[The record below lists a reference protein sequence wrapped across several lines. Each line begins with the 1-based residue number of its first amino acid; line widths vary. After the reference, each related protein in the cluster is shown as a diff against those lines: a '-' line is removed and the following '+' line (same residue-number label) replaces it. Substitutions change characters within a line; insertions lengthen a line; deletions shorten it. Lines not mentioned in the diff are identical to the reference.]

1 MKKVL
6 FIFSIF
12 VSFLYSLD
20 LSDFDV
26 RQKVL
31 MQVKEVVLKEE
42 QMAKAYEN
50 YILEKYALP
59 SNSSDLETSDF
70 LGTSFLNIFSNSDYS
85 DIFNK
90 ISISSISTL
99 SYALKSEL
107 QNDSFIKNMY
117 ESNSFRKN
125 TFYSSS
131 KISFIIKDDFAK
143 HLLYLLS
150 KQTSGI
156 PDCTTNKKYCKTGNT
171 IFIYDGDNHTTAN
184 KLMYYHKDKFK
195 TGPIIITKD
204 KSLQTTNEEFDFIPR
219 GALLYDEDGKKYVK
233 TLTSIEEVR

>member
-70 LGTSFLNIFSNSDYS
+70 LGTSFLNIFLIVIIQIYS
-85 DIFNK
+85 
-90 ISISSISTL
+90 
-99 SYALKSEL
+99 
-107 QNDSFIKNMY
+107 IK
-117 ESNSFRKN
+117 
-125 TFYSSS
+125 
-131 KISFIIKDDFAK
+131 
-143 HLLYLLS
+143 L
-150 KQTSGI
+150 
-156 PDCTTNKKYCKTGNT
+156 
-171 IFIYDGDNHTTAN
+171 
-184 KLMYYHKDKFK
+184 
-195 TGPIIITKD
+195 
-204 KSLQTTNEEFDFIPR
+204 
-219 GALLYDEDGKKYVK
+219 V
-233 TLTSIEEVR
+233 